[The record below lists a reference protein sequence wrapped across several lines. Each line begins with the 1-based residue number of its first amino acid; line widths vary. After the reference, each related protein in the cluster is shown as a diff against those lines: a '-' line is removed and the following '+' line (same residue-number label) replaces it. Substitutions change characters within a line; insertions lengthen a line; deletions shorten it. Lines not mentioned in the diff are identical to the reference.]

1 MPLEGEFFSLREQR
15 ECRLS
20 FSCSNHPSI
29 GAPKSPHIAPA
40 TRSDASTTDELSTT
54 LPLLNSSF
62 TEVFHYWT
70 APVLKYCF
78 PGLLLCSSV
87 PVLNCCFTEVFL
99 CWTVPLLNCCF
110 TELSLFW
117 SIPVLN
123 YFFTVLLLYSTMPL
137 VLQFSKLRDSE
148 VSQPELPLRLL
159 QISFESN
166 SSKSMEGHIGK
177 WWKWPLP
184 GPACHDIF
192 INSAGWDPSWGGS
205 AHVLA

>member
-54 LPLLNSSF
+54 VPLLNSSF

-137 VLQFSKLRDSE
+137 VCSFKTPWLGSFS
-148 VSQPELPLRLL
+148 PWT
-159 QISFESN
+159 SFEASTDLLWVQLIQIN
-166 SSKSMEGHIGK
+166 GGTYREMTKMTTSRSS
-177 WWKWPLP
+177 LP
-184 GPACHDIF
+184 RHL
-192 INSAGWDPSWGGS
+192 
-205 AHVLA
+205 HQ

>member
-70 APVLKYCF
+70 AQVLKYCF

-99 CWTVPLLNCCF
+99 CWTVPYWTAALLNCP
-110 TELSLFW
+110 LFW

-137 VLQFSKLRDSE
+137 VCSFKTPWLGSFSTWTSFE
-148 VSQPELPLRLL
+148 AL

-166 SSKSMEGHIGK
+166 LIQINGGTYREMTKMTTSRSS
-177 WWKWPLP
+177 LP
-184 GPACHDIF
+184 RHL
-192 INSAGWDPSWGGS
+192 
-205 AHVLA
+205 HQ